1 MKRTLYAIPTFV
13 HFSAIPASFFDSCV
27 NKGIRKNRIV
37 YIKVDRYSLSLKQDR
52 AISPSIPRQFQAAS
66 LISQKT
72 ETNRF
77 IPRSCIFQ
85 CRATSAIPASNTYTY
100 HVTLYINEDLYTSIS
115 PIGFSQLQFHPR
127 TLAIP
132 RFQPAHERFTI

>member
-13 HFSAIPASFFDSCV
+13 HFSAIPANFFESCV
-27 NKGIRKNRIV
+27 NKGTRKNRIV

-52 AISPSIPRQFQAAS
+52 AISPSIPRQFQTAS
-66 LISQKT
+66 LISHKT

-77 IPRSCIFQ
+77 ILRSCIFQ

-100 HVTLYINEDLYTSIS
+100 HVTIYKREPHTSIS
-115 PIGFSQLQFHPR
+115 PIGFSQSQFHPH

-132 RFQPAHERFTI
+132 RFQPVHERFTI